1 MDRRDNRSAFIF
13 APQAGAQLG
22 SLLKINY
29 DCMPAWARIPA
40 QLLLPLKFKTG
51 TVIAAGRRPT
61 PFTGVE
67 IDLLF
72 GPAW

>member
-1 MDRRDNRSAFIF
+1 M
-13 APQAGAQLG
+13 
-22 SLLKINY
+22 LKINY

-40 QLLLPLKFKTG
+40 QLLLPLKFKAG